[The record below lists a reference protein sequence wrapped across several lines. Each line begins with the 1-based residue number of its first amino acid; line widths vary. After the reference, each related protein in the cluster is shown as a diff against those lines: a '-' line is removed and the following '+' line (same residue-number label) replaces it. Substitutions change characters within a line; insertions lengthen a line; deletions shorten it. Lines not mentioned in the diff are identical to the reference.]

1 MNNHNKYF
9 NSKNIHVSLL
19 DLYSYLKIDKLR
31 KVRIVI
37 NKYLLYRYIQQ
48 KIRYKTLIII

>member
-9 NSKNIHVSLL
+9 NSKNIDVSLL